1 MNNYSILKIRI
12 KKSEGYRASAYR
24 DQLGFYT
31 IGYGHLIK
39 KNENHFLS
47 NKYKKEYLNKIFD
60 LDFNR
65 AIKNYYKFYKTKKH
79 NKNTKEVYVE
89 MIFQL
94 GIKKQRKF
102 KKMNNYVEKKL
113 FHMAALE
120 MKDSLWFNQTPKR
133 VNSLIRI
140 LLKNEK

>member
-1 MNNYSILKIRI
+1 MKSRI
-12 KKSEGYRASAYR
+12 KKSEGYRSSAYR

-47 NKYKKEYLNKIFD
+47 KKYKKEYLNRIFD

-65 AIKNYYKFYKTKKH
+65 ALKNYYKFYKTKKH

-94 GIKKQRKF
+94 GIKKQRK
-102 KKMNNYVEKKL
+102 L

-133 VNSLIRI
+133 VNSLIRV